1 MWDGWGCSC
10 AWKGLR
16 NASRCSLASRLHEIY
31 RTRKYST
38 APAAIRSLARTK
50 QLQPCMAHIVRVVG
64 RVLLALVF
72 IWTAI
77 GSWTVRAN
85 ASSGGRESATAP
97 HCPRPALVAMPPRP
111 FVAVGLPLQAW
122 DNAHEYTY
130 SRLTDAGVMPL
141 IQSAAGQLGTT
152 SDSIVGLMLG
162 AAVFLKGMG
171 EIELW
176 PALLPP
182 RSMGGAAVFARP
194 RRRRCPCLQLVLL
207 RAGGLALA
215 FGGEACGT
223 VMLMLFLVPVTF
235 FMHAPTHTGPGSLER
250 NFDETSHLL
259 KNGAIAGALLV
270 LWQSIP
276 AKDARSGGE
285 LAPRD
290 SKKRR

>member
-1 MWDGWGCSC
+1 
-10 AWKGLR
+10 
-16 NASRCSLASRLHEIY
+16 
-31 RTRKYST
+31 
-38 APAAIRSLARTK
+38 
-50 QLQPCMAHIVRVVG
+50 MAHIVRVVG

-77 GSWTVRAN
+77 GSWT
-85 ASSGGRESATAP
+85 
-97 HCPRPALVAMPPRP
+97 
-111 FVAVGLPLQAW
+111 AW

-162 AAVFLKGMG
+162 AAVFLKGM
-171 EIELW
+171 
-176 PALLPP
+176 
-182 RSMGGAAVFARP
+182 
-194 RRRRCPCLQLVLL
+194 
-207 RAGGLALA
+207 GGLALA

>member
-1 MWDGWGCSC
+1 MTKVRDRVQVDVDSVDVGSAATADALAAVSTSEYEVQAIVEHHGRSSTCGHYTALGRDGS
-10 AWKGLR
+10 AWRDLNDHRVKMLSPR
-16 NASRCSLASRLHEIY
+16 DAR
-31 RTRKYST
+31 
-38 APAAIRSLARTK
+38 PAASEGFLF
-50 QLQPCMAHIVRVVG
+50 
-64 RVLLALVF
+64 VL
-72 IWTAI
+72 
-77 GSWTVRAN
+77 
-85 ASSGGRESATAP
+85 
-97 HCPRPALVAMPPRP
+97 
-111 FVAVGLPLQAW
+111 AW

-162 AAVFLKGMG
+162 AAVFLKGM
-171 EIELW
+171 
-176 PALLPP
+176 
-182 RSMGGAAVFARP
+182 
-194 RRRRCPCLQLVLL
+194 
-207 RAGGLALA
+207 GGLALA